1 MWLSFSPVPALTAV
15 YYGISVSDVDM
26 FSIIFFIVS
35 LVVGFVA
42 IILLDK
48 VGLKVPVSQWVCVE
62 SVCIIFLAQ
71 IKI

>member
-15 YYGISVSDVDM
+15 YYGITVNEVDM

-48 VGLKVPVSQWVCVE
+48 VGLKASVSVF
-62 SVCIIFLAQ
+62 SS
-71 IKI
+71 

>member
-15 YYGISVSDVDM
+15 YYGITVNDVDM

-48 VGLKVPVSQWVCVE
+48 VGLKASVSQ
-62 SVCIIFLAQ
+62 
-71 IKI
+71 

>member
-48 VGLKVPVSQWVCVE
+48 VGLKVPVSQ
-62 SVCIIFLAQ
+62 
-71 IKI
+71 